1 MAGLGPSD
9 ERLAC
14 CAWRHRSIENVFC
27 YNCCLLRGA
36 VVVSL
41 SKRMDH
47 MIVRFS
53 ECSSISYQNGCES
66 RKRAARGLFR
76 SSFRFFV
83 LAYFLHLKA
92 FGFLVGGLS
101 IRRVQLFVH
110 WATTGAT
117 ATELRVK
124 NATWFLL
131 GSGVRIVHV
140 LSLSIHNT
148 FSTSAAIC
156 ALGDNR
162 SDRNRVT
169 G

>member
-1 MAGLGPSD
+1 MSAYPGPALWSMQFTHSQVAANFRGSKEDPPPATKRPYTFQSVGCMAGLGPSD

-53 ECSSISYQNGCES
+53 ECTSISHQNGCES

-76 SSFRFFV
+76 SSFRCFV
-83 LAYFLHLKA
+83 LAYFLHFSVFL
-92 FGFLVGGLS
+92 LVG
-101 IRRVQLFVH
+101 
-110 WATTGAT
+110 
-117 ATELRVK
+117 
-124 NATWFLL
+124 
-131 GSGVRIVHV
+131 
-140 LSLSIHNT
+140 
-148 FSTSAAIC
+148 
-156 ALGDNR
+156 
-162 SDRNRVT
+162 
-169 G
+169 